1 MKAECTVRLA
11 APLAL
16 HRAALQQTAELAG
29 EAASPAARKAHRV
42 YASRIT
48 DGVDRTLIITGLP
61 LTAS

>member
-29 EAASPAARKAHRV
+29 EAASLAARKAHRV

-48 DGVDRTLIITGLP
+48 
-61 LTAS
+61 TASTAP